1 MDFHHLKY
9 FTEVAYRKSFSKAAR
24 HLHISQSAISRTIK
38 ALEEELGVQLFLRN
52 AKSVELTDAGTIFLN
67 HAKRSV
73 YVFEHIK
80 TDFENEFKLE
90 QGSIHIGLP
99 PITDS
104 PVFARLLGA
113 FKKLYPQIDLELYE
127 YGSKK
132 VEIAVQEGLT
142 DLGIICTE
150 PKGNYGSFFLLE
162 DPVCVLLP
170 KHHPLVAQK
179 TLALADLR
187 NENFVLYRD
196 DFNLHDE
203 IIYQCKQ
210 AGFYPKV
217 VFETAQRDLMVQ
229 TVNAELGIALLPSR
243 LCPPSDSNSPLVPQ
257 VAVRPLTGTPIVHKL
272 YVIWRKGHYLSHA
285 AKLWLDFA
293 ENQLRTQNPA
303 PSRGHNA

>member
-9 FTEVAYRKSFSKAAR
+9 FTEVAHRKSFSKAAR

-38 ALEEELGVQLFLRN
+38 ALEDELGVVLFLRN
-52 AKSVELTDAGTIFLN
+52 AKAVELTDAGAIFLN

-73 YVFEHIK
+73 FIFEHLK
-80 TDFENEFKLE
+80 NDFENEFKLE

-99 PITDS
+99 PITDAQ
-104 PVFARLLGA
+104 VFAHLLGA
-113 FKKLYPQIDLELYE
+113 FKRMYPQIDIELYE

-150 PKGNYGSFFLLE
+150 PKKDYESFFLLE

-170 KHHPLVAQK
+170 KDHPLAD
-179 TLALADLR
+179 ANEIPLADLSGDG
-187 NENFVLYRD
+187 FVLYRD

-203 IIYQCKQ
+203 IIAKCK
-210 AGFYPKV
+210 AADFAPKI
-217 VFETAQRDLMVQ
+217 VFETSQRELMIQ
-229 TVNAELGIALLPSR
+229 TVSAGLGIALLPKR
-243 LCPPSDSNSPLVPQ
+243 LCPENDPNVSVHVL
-257 VAVRPLTGTPIVHKL
+257 AGWPIIHRL

-285 AKLWLDFA
+285 AKLWLEFA
-293 ENQLRTQNPA
+293 QDHIQKVAATSSLK
-303 PSRGHNA
+303 